1 MMNAKVKRG
10 ADGIWYTRPYI
21 GLGEHKKPIRPYKRF
36 PTAKTEEE
44 AQAMADAWAARL
56 SADGEVRS
64 TRMPD
69 LLAEYVA
76 MRELGG
82 ISPHT
87 AKSWRQFTRYAAKFM
102 GGMLVPDVSGAD
114 LRRFQNRLLMS
125 KDDGGQGL
133 SCNSVVNVHNFL
145 RLAFAYFAEIG
156 VCERNVM
163 LEVGKPVARYKEA
176 FALDSYD
183 YPPTAA
189 ALEGMWR
196 EDAGATVKMRTYA
209 FAAWLDLKCG
219 VRVGE
224 MCALKRREI
233 VRMPIGDEH
242 VHVAGNVVKLT
253 GKDPFRR
260 EWTKG
265 RKTRSIPLSD
275 ETLSA
280 IDDFTKLQA
289 SWGLEVTPDTPII
302 TVDGSWLSP
311 NAVSDGLLRIRDRC
325 GLPKA
330 LTFHKLRHTFATWV
344 LANGIADIV
353 TLSKWLGH
361 ADVATTL
368 RKYGHALPEH
378 DKAAI
383 QALESAYSSARGV

>member
-1 MMNAKVKRG
+1 MIAKVKRG
-10 ADGIWYTRPYI
+10 TDGIWYARPYL
-21 GLGEHKKPIRPYKRF
+21 GLDDNGKPIKPYKRF
-36 PTAKTEEE
+36 STAKTEEE

-64 TRMPD
+64 TRLPD
-69 LLAEYVA
+69 LLAEYVST
-76 MRELGG
+76 RELGG

-87 AKSWRQFTRYAAKFM
+87 AKSWRLFTRYASKFM
-102 GGMLVPDVSGAD
+102 GGTLAPDVSGAD
-114 LRRFQNRLLMS
+114 LRRFQNRLLTP
-125 KDDGGQGL
+125 KEDGGQGL

-145 RLAFAYFAEIG
+145 RLAFAYFVEIG

-163 LEVGKPVARYKEA
+163 MEVAKPVARYKEA
-176 FALDSYD
+176 FSLDSYD

-189 ALEGMWR
+189 ALEGIWR
-196 EDAGATVKMRTYA
+196 EDEGATEKMRAYA
-209 FAAWLDLKCG
+209 FAAWFDLKCG

-233 VRMPIGDEH
+233 VRMPIGSEH
-242 VHVAGNVVKLT
+242 VHVAGNVVKLS
-253 GKDPFRR
+253 GKEPYRS

-275 ETLSA
+275 ETLTA
-280 IDDFTKLQA
+280 IDDFTRLQA
-289 SWGLEVTPDTPII
+289 SWGLEITPDTPLI
-302 TVDGSWLSP
+302 TVDGSWVSP
-311 NAVSDGLLRIRDRC
+311 NAVSDGLARIRDRC
-325 GLPKA
+325 KLPQA

-361 ADVATTL
+361 VDVATTL
-368 RKYGHALPEH
+368 RKYGHAMPEH

-383 QALESAYSSARGV
+383 QELESVYSQAKGV

>member
-1 MMNAKVKRG
+1 
-10 ADGIWYTRPYI
+10 
-21 GLGEHKKPIRPYKRF
+21 
-36 PTAKTEEE
+36 
-44 AQAMADAWAARL
+44 MADAWAARL
-56 SADGEVRS
+56 SPDGEVRS
-64 TRMPD
+64 TRIPD
-69 LLAEYVA
+69 MLAEYVA
-76 MRELGG
+76 TRELGG

-102 GGMLVPDVSGAD
+102 GGLLVPDVSAAD

-125 KDDGGQGL
+125 KENGGQGL

-163 LEVGKPVARYKEA
+163 LDVGKPVARYKEA

-196 EDAGATVKMRTYA
+196 EDDSATVKMRTYA

-224 MCALKRREI
+224 MCAIKRREI

-242 VHVAGNVVKLT
+242 VHVAGNVMKLA
-253 GKDPFRR
+253 GMEPFRC

-289 SWGLEVTPDTPII
+289 SWGLEITPDTPLI

-311 NAVSDGLLRIRDRC
+311 NAVSDGLTRIRDRC

-344 LANGIADIV
+344 LANKIADIV

-361 ADVATTL
+361 VDVATTL

-383 QALESAYSSARGV
+383 QALEGAYSSAKGV